1 MYRINKYPIK
11 IKLSVIK
18 KDEHEVFYSGYVP
31 HLMEFKEKKSESHFN
46 CDVNLLLRNFIQVH
60 EEDEEIL
67 RLWIDAK
74 RKMN

>member
-1 MYRINKYPIK
+1 MK
-11 IKLSVIK
+11 IKLSVKK
-18 KDEHEVFYSGYVP
+18 KDEHEIFYNGIVP
-31 HLMEFKEKKSESHFN
+31 HVMEFKDKKSEPHFN

-74 RKMN
+74 RKVN